1 MPGPLRRRYAATVPL
16 VLALTALVVA
26 GCGDDDDKDKSS
38 KSTDEPTKPTTMSI
52 TTTDL
57 GKKQFKMEAPK
68 SIEGGLVT
76 VNFHNAG
83 KVPHE
88 ASLARLDGG
97 HTVAEVLKKFGGD
110 RVAIPDWYHAEGG
123 VSTTPPGAT
132 ASATVRLSPG
142 TYAVLDTESGEGD
155 GPPPAAFGAQATFKV
170 TGDNGGKIKDTAAK
184 ITVKDKGHHEFEWV
198 TSGLRAGANE
208 VTFDNPGKEIHV
220 AVAFPIVGKATL
232 ADVKK
237 ALSQEG
243 KPSGPPPIDFEKGD
257 NTTVLDGKRKEVVQ
271 LKLAR
276 GRNALVCFTT
286 DRDGKGKP
294 HFEEGMLKELDVQ

>member
-16 VLALTALVVA
+16 VLALTALVAA
-26 GCGDDDDKDKSS
+26 GCGDDDKDKSS
-38 KSTDEPTKPTTMSI
+38 KSTDEPSKATTMSI
-52 TTTDL
+52 TTTDI

-68 SIEGGLVT
+68 SIEGGLVK

-97 HTVAEVLKKFGGD
+97 HTVDEVIKKFGGEK
-110 RVAIPDWYHAEGG
+110 VVIPDWYHAEGG

-142 TYAVLDTESGEGD
+142 TYAVIDAGEGD
-155 GPPPAAFGAQATFKV
+155 GPPPAAFGATATFKV
-170 TGDNGGKIKDTAAK
+170 AGDNGGKIKDTAAK

-237 ALSQEG
+237 ALAEEG
-243 KPSGPPPIDFEKGD
+243 KPPGPPSLDFEKG
-257 NTTVLDGKRKEVVQ
+257 NGTNALDGKRKLTTR

-286 DRDGKGKP
+286 DRDGKGKE
-294 HFEEGMLKELDVQ
+294 HHQEGMLKEVEVQ

>member
-1 MPGPLRRRYAATVPL
+1 MPGPLRRCYAVTVPL
-16 VLALTALVVA
+16 VLALTALVAA
-26 GCGDDDDKDKSS
+26 GCGDDDTDKSS
-38 KSTDEPTKPTTMSI
+38 KSTDEPSKATTMSV
-52 TTTDL
+52 TTTDI
-57 GKKQFKMEAPK
+57 GKKKFKTEAPR
-68 SIEGGLVT
+68 SIEGGLVK
-76 VNFHNAG
+76 VDFHNAG

-88 ASLARLDGG
+88 ASLVRIDGA
-97 HTVAEVLKKFGGD
+97 HTVEEVLKIIATEKT
-110 RVAIPDWYHAEGG
+110 VIPDWLHAEGG

-142 TYAVLDTESGEGD
+142 TYAVLDSGEGE

-170 TGDNGGKIKDTAAK
+170 AGDNGGKIKDTAAK
-184 ITVKDKGHHEFEWV
+184 ITVKDKGDDEFEWV

-237 ALSQEG
+237 ALAQHG
-243 KPSGPPPIDFEKGD
+243 KPSGPPPLDFEKG
-257 NTTVLDGKRKEVVQ
+257 NGTNALDGKRKEVVQ
-271 LKLAR
+271 LKLAK
-276 GRNALVCFTT
+276 GRNALVCFFT

>member
-1 MPGPLRRRYAATVPL
+1 MPGPLRRRYAVTVPL
-16 VLALTALVVA
+16 VIALAALVAA

-52 TTTDL
+52 TTTDI

-68 SIEGGLVT
+68 SIEGGLVK
-76 VNFHNAG
+76 VDFHNAG

-88 ASLARLDGG
+88 AQLVRIDGG
-97 HTVAEVLKKFGGD
+97 HTVAEVLKITGAEKA
-110 RVAIPDWYHAEGG
+110 VVPDWLHGEGG
-123 VSTTPPGAT
+123 VATTPPGAT
-132 ASATVRLSPG
+132 GSATVRLLSG
-142 TYAVLDTESGEGD
+142 SYAVIDSGDHE

-170 TGDNGGKIKDTAAK
+170 AGDNGGKIKDTAAK
-184 ITVKDKGHHEFEWV
+184 ITAKDKGDDEFEWV
-198 TSGLRAGANE
+198 TSGLRAGTNE
-208 VTFDNPGKEIHV
+208 VTFDNPGKETHI

-237 ALSQEG
+237 ALAQHG
-243 KPSGPPPIDFEKGD
+243 KPSGPPPLDFEKG
-257 NTTVLDGKRKEVVQ
+257 NGPNALDGKRKEVVQ
-271 LKLAR
+271 LKLAK
-276 GRNALVCFTT
+276 GRNALVCFLT

>member
-16 VLALTALVVA
+16 VIALTALVAA
-26 GCGDDDDKDKSS
+26 GCGDDDEDKSS

-52 TTTDL
+52 TTTDI
-57 GKKQFKMEAPK
+57 GKKKFKMEAPK
-68 SIEGGLVT
+68 SIEGGLVK
-76 VNFHNAG
+76 VDFRNAG

-88 ASLARLDGG
+88 ASLIRIDGA
-97 HTVAEVLKKFGGD
+97 HTVEDVLKIIGAEKA
-110 RVAIPDWYHAEGG
+110 VIPDWLHAEGG
-123 VSTTPPGAT
+123 VATTPPGAT
-132 ASATVRLSPG
+132 RSATVRLPPG
-142 TYAVLDTESGEGD
+142 SYAVIGGGEGD
-155 GPPPAAFGAQATFKV
+155 GPPPAAFGAKATFKV
-170 TGDNGGKIKDTAAK
+170 AGDNGGKIKDTAAK

-198 TSGLRAGANE
+198 TSGLRAGTNE

-294 HFEEGMLKELDVQ
+294 HFEEGLLKEVEVQ

>member
-16 VLALTALVVA
+16 VIALTALVAA
-26 GCGDDDDKDKSS
+26 GCGDDDEDKSS

-52 TTTDL
+52 TTTDI
-57 GKKQFKMEAPK
+57 GKKKFKMEAPK
-68 SIEGGLVT
+68 SIEGGLVK
-76 VNFHNAG
+76 VDFRNAG

-88 ASLARLDGG
+88 AQLVRIDGA
-97 HTVAEVLKKFGGD
+97 HTVEEVLKITGAEK
-110 RVAIPDWYHAEGG
+110 VVIPDWLHAEGG
-123 VSTTPPGAT
+123 VATTPPGASR
-132 ASATVRLSPG
+132 SATVRLPPG
-142 TYAVLDTESGEGD
+142 SYAVIDSGEHD
-155 GPPPAAFGAQATFKV
+155 GPPPADFGATATFKV
-170 TGDNGGKIKDTAAK
+170 AGDNGGKIKDTAAK

-237 ALSQEG
+237 ALAQQG
-243 KPSGPPPIDFEKGD
+243 KPSGPPPLDFEKAAA
-257 NTTVLDGKRKEVVQ
+257 TTVLDGKRKLTTQ
-271 LKLAR
+271 LKLTK

-286 DRDGKGKP
+286 DRDGKGKE
-294 HFEEGMLKELDVQ
+294 HHQEGMLKEVEVQ